1 MIYDIIKMVMN
12 MKYIGIMLLLVFLV
26 VISIIYYNTML
37 KKENGIKNALSSL
50 DVMFKRRNDLIGN
63 LVSVVKGYMK
73 YESKTL
79 ERLISARLNYN
90 NIKDAFAISD
100 SISNDIKSVLA
111 LGESYP
117 ELKANEQFLSLQNA
131 LVEAEELIS
140 AGRRTYN
147 AHVTN
152 FNNFISFFPNLIFA
166 KLFNF
171 HKYALFN
178 INEELKKG
186 RIYYENEK

>member
-131 LVEAEELIS
+131 LVEAEDLIS

>member
-1 MIYDIIKMVMN
+1 MN

>member
-178 INEELKKG
+178 ISEELKKG